1 MSGID
6 VDLSVLATIAGGLD
20 SGASGLEGLAGG
32 VPSGVDAGPMSAV
45 VASMLSQVV
54 DSAGNVSVALTG
66 AADSVRRASYFA
78 WTGQIGTQL
87 VLPWQRS
94 PKSAWCRLT
103 APVGRYPL
111 PPS

>member
-6 VDLSVLATIAGGLD
+6 VDLSVLATVASGLD
-20 SGASGLEGLAGG
+20 SGAAGLEGLAGS

-66 AADSVRRASYFA
+66 AADSVRLARSYYQRADAES
-78 WTGQIGTQL
+78 
-87 VLPWQRS
+87 
-94 PKSAWCRLT
+94 SAGMDEIRR
-103 APVGRYPL
+103 AMQP
-111 PPS
+111 